1 MPVAILDFGTNTF
14 NLLIAE
20 DNGSSFKRLYIGK
33 QAVKL
38 GRGGI
43 HKGMLTADAMERG
56 YTAIAN
62 HLKTVVSHH
71 VTEIHAYATSAIR
84 NASNGAEFVAE
95 VKRRFDFD
103 VNVISGE
110 KEAELIY
117 RGITESVDFKDQRA
131 LILDIGGGSNEFII
145 CDEEGIYWK
154 HSFELGMARILER
167 FTISDPISPEE
178 IAKIESYYES
188 ELQLLFEKVKEFN
201 PTVLIGASGSF
212 DTIAAILKHR
222 LNQTESTNSSFDISL
237 DHYNEIH
244 HLLLASTLKEREAM
258 PGMEPVRIEM
268 IVPAMIFI
276 NFVISSCELSS
287 LYQSDYALKEGVMA
301 GLLES

>member
-20 DNGSSFKRLYIGK
+20 GNGNSFRRLYKGK

-43 HKGMLTADAMERG
+43 HKGMLTEDAMERG
-56 YTAIAN
+56 YTAISN
-62 HLKTVVSHH
+62 HLKTLASYQ

-110 KEAELIY
+110 MEAELIY
-117 RGITESVDFKDQRA
+117 RGITESVDFKNQRA

-145 CDEEGIYWK
+145 CDGEKMYWK
-154 HSFELGMARILER
+154 HSFELGMARILEK
-167 FTISDPISPEE
+167 FSVSDPITPQE
-178 IAKIESYYES
+178 IAEIEAYYKA
-188 ELQLLFEKVKEFN
+188 ELQLLFDNVSEFK
-201 PTVLIGASGSF
+201 PTVLVGASGSF

-222 LNQTESTNSSFDISL
+222 LKQTEIRTSSFEISKEN
-237 DHYNEIH
+237 YNEIH
-244 HLLLASTLKEREAM
+244 SLLLGSTLKEREVM
-258 PGMEPVRIEM
+258 PGMEAVRIEM
-268 IVPAMIFI
+268 IVPATIFI
-276 NFVISSCELSS
+276 NFVINSCELTT

-301 GLLES
+301 RLLEL